1 MTRIAR
7 YSVVLFVFMIGL
19 WCQKDLYA
27 CQCFNSYFLNSIF
40 YNSQNISCFISRDHG
55 RIISARISDGT
66 NSAVSLFYG
75 CSLNSVYS
83 NISRE
88 YYDLFTNDNDLC
100 IDEIL
105 HACMMLKVDL
115 YSE

>member
-1 MTRIAR
+1 MTRFAK
-7 YSVVLFVFMIGL
+7 YKVVLFVIMIGL
-19 WCQKDLYA
+19 LWQKDIYA
-27 CQCFNSYFLNSIF
+27 CQCFNSYYLNSIF
-40 YNSQNISCFISRDHG
+40 YNSPNISCFISREHG
-55 RIISARISDGT
+55 RIISARISDGR

-88 YYDLFTNDNDLC
+88 YYDFYTNDNDLC

>member
-1 MTRIAR
+1 MTLTSR
-7 YSVVLFVFMIGL
+7 SVLILFVCALGL
-19 WCQKDLYA
+19 FSPKNVLA
-27 CQCFNSYFLNSIF
+27 CQCFNSYFINSIF
-40 YNSQNISCFISRDHG
+40 YNSQNVTCYISRDHG

-66 NSAVSLFYG
+66 NSATSLFYG

-83 NISRE
+83 NVSRE
-88 YYDLFTNDNDLC
+88 FYDLFTNDNDLC

-105 HACMMLKVDL
+105 HACMMLNVEP